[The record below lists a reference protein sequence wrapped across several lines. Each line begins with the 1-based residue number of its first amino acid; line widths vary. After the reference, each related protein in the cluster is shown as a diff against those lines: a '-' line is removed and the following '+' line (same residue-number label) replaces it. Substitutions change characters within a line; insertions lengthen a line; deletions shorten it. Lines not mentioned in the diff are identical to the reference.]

1 MPPTSPLP
9 DTQTLVLR
17 FLEAL
22 GTAET
27 SLSSLSASLSRLDQ
41 ITQLLATTTPQLSAL
56 SSLPAELVQA
66 ADRLDRTLRPSTRRI
81 WFQAASISLAACL
94 LTLVTLT
101 YLRPHWMLTPDQGR
115 QLRLGQS
122 IERRYQEM
130 PPSRRSQLLE
140 LLDPTSTRSLSSKP

>member
-1 MPPTSPLP
+1 MPPTSTLP

-27 SLSSLSASLSRLDQ
+27 SLSSLSGSLSRLDQ
-41 ITQLLATTTPQLSAL
+41 ITQILASTTPQLAEL

-66 ADRLDRTLRPSTRRI
+66 AERLAKTLRPSTRRI
-81 WFQAASISLAACL
+81 WLQAAAISLAACL

-101 YLRPHWMLTPDQGR
+101 VLRPQWMLTPDLGR

-122 IERRYQEM
+122 IEQRFQEM
-130 PPSRRSQLLE
+130 NASRRSQLLE
-140 LLDPTSTRSLSSKP
+140 LLGSTATRSLSSNP

>member
-1 MPPTSPLP
+1 MPPTSTLP

-27 SLSSLSASLSRLDQ
+27 SLSSLSTSLARLDQ
-41 ITQLLATTTPQLSAL
+41 ITQILATTTPQLTEL
-56 SSLPAELVQA
+56 TSLPAELVQA
-66 ADRLDRTLRPSTRRI
+66 ADRLDRTLRPSTRRT
-81 WFQAASISLAACL
+81 WLQAASICLAACL

-101 YLRPHWMLTPDQGR
+101 CLRPQWMLTTDQGR

-122 IERRYQEM
+122 IERLYQEM
-130 PPSRRSQLLE
+130 PTSRRAKLLE

>member
-1 MPPTSPLP
+1 MPPTSTLP

-27 SLSSLSASLSRLDQ
+27 SLSSLSDSLSRLDQ
-41 ITQLLATTTPQLSAL
+41 VTQILASTTPQLSEL

-66 ADRLDRTLRPSTRRI
+66 TDRLAKTLRPSTGRI
-81 WFQAASISLAACL
+81 WLQAASISIAACL

-101 YLRPHWMLTPDQGR
+101 CLRPQWMLAPDQGR

-122 IERRYQEM
+122 IERRFQEM
-130 PPSRRSQLLE
+130 TASRRSQLLE

>member
-1 MPPTSPLP
+1 MPPTSTLP

-27 SLSSLSASLSRLDQ
+27 SLSSLSDSLSRLDQ
-41 ITQLLATTTPQLSAL
+41 VTQILASTTPQLAEL
-56 SSLPAELVQA
+56 NSLPAELVQA
-66 ADRLDRTLRPSTRRI
+66 ADRLAKTLRPSSRRI
-81 WFQAASISLAACL
+81 WLQAASISLAACL

-101 YLRPHWMLTPDQGR
+101 CLRPQWMLTPDQRR

-122 IERRYQEM
+122 IERRFQEM
-130 PPSRRSQLLE
+130 TASRRSQLLE
-140 LLDPTSTRSLSSKP
+140 LLNPTSTRSLSSKP

>member
-56 SSLPAELVQA
+56 SSLPTEMVQA
-66 ADRLDRTLRPSTRRI
+66 ADRLARTLRPSTRRI
-81 WFQAASISLAACL
+81 WLQAASISLAACL
-94 LTLVTLT
+94 LSLITLT
-101 YLRPHWMLTPDQGR
+101 CLRPHWMLTPDQGR

-130 PPSRRSQLLE
+130 TASRRSQLLE

>member
-1 MPPTSPLP
+1 MPPTSTLP

-27 SLSSLSASLSRLDQ
+27 SLSSLSDSLSRLDQ
-41 ITQLLATTTPQLSAL
+41 VTQILASITAQLAEL
-56 SSLPAELVQA
+56 SSLPAELVQS
-66 ADRLDRTLRPSTRRI
+66 ADRLAKTLRPTSRRI
-81 WFQAASISLAACL
+81 WLQAASISIAACL

-101 YLRPHWMLTPDQGR
+101 CLRPQWMLTPDQSR
-115 QLRLGQS
+115 QLRFGQS
-122 IERRYQEM
+122 IERRFQEM
-130 PPSRRSQLLE
+130 TASRRSQLLA